1 MSEERSGKMSKVVA
15 ARLRGVDF
23 GALDAYAEE
32 RRQQLRDRL
41 EDVPGKMTEAE
52 TATLRGQIRELK
64 ELKRLEETVKRISS
78 EPD

>member
-15 ARLRGVDF
+15 ARLRGVDL